1 MKTNFR
7 MLSIIV
13 IVLYSC
19 QNKDLEGHTEDDID
33 IYPVESSQI
42 DKRMLE
48 KWMSF
53 NRESDSIIAAAQIAI
68 EKERDEVEFHPPD
81 EREYVSMRIMETQ
94 IHLDRF
100 KNKVK
105 YIRRFVTH
113 IENWDPTLQRK
124 QDSLKLDY
132 IQEKL
137 KLKNA
142 LIQLTE

>member
-1 MKTNFR
+1 MKTNLR
-7 MLSIIV
+7 ILSIIV
-13 IVLYSC
+13 VLLYSC
-19 QNKDLEGHTEDDID
+19 QNKDSEGHIEDDIE

-48 KWMSF
+48 KWISF
-53 NRESDSIIAAAQIAI
+53 NRESDSIIAAAQLAI
-68 EKERDEVEFHPPD
+68 EQERDEVEFRPPD
-81 EREYVSMRIMETQ
+81 EREYMSMRIMETQ
-94 IHLDRF
+94 IHLDQF
-100 KNKVK
+100 KSKVK
-105 YIRRFVTH
+105 FIRKFVTH

-137 KLKNA
+137 KLENA